1 MIDPAT
7 RINEQWTVGQLIDA
21 FEDTDFL
28 PFDPN
33 KDHFLCD
40 FCSTGVAYRSK
51 PRVGHYIADNILNT
65 THPKWRNATAS
76 HSDHRPLVPLASY
89 CDDCTT
95 RLLLFPCKGFAEV
108 RLLFTLTEE
117 RVVTNPEVT
126 DVSGRDDGIPWDPK
140 ELSEQITGVPWEQNA
155 LLAAAAGEDQL
166 WGPENM
172 VTFFLSIG
180 SGVDVRELVRWD
192 GSLNPK
198 ALGRAHKE
206 YQEFVEKMRRHGHS
220 RRAFRDHVRGEDK

>member
-21 FEDTDFL
+21 FEDADFL

-33 KDHFLCD
+33 KDYFLCD

-65 THPKWRNATAS
+65 NHPKWRNATAS

-108 RLLFTLTEE
+108 RLLFTLSEE
-117 RVVTNPEVT
+117 RVITNPEVT
-126 DVSGRDDGIPWDPK
+126 DVSGRGDGIPWDPK

-155 LLAAAAGEDQL
+155 LLAALAGEDQL

-172 VTFFLSIG
+172 ITFLLS
-180 SGVDVRELVRWD
+180 SVEGVDPRQLIKWD
-192 GSLNPK
+192 GSYDSK
-198 ALGRAHKE
+198 ELGRARRK
-206 YQEFVEKMRRHGHS
+206 YREFVEKMRREGYS
-220 RRAFRDHVRGEDK
+220 RRYFSDHVRRRDI

>member
-7 RINEQWTVGQLIDA
+7 RINEQWTVGQLIET
-21 FEDTDFL
+21 FEDADFL

-40 FCSTGVAYRSK
+40 FCSKGVAYRSN

-65 THPKWRNATAS
+65 NHPKWRNATAS

-95 RLLLFPCKGFAEV
+95 HLLLFPCKGFAEV
-108 RLLFTLTEE
+108 RLLFTLSEE
-117 RVVTNPEVT
+117 RVITNPEVT

-180 SGVDVRELVRWD
+180 SGVDVRKLVRWD

-198 ALGRAHKE
+198 ALGRARKE
-206 YQEFVEKMRRHGHS
+206 YQEVVEKMRRHGHS
-220 RRAFRDHVRGEDK
+220 RRAFRDHVRGDDR